1 MKNKEDKLEINV
13 NDEPNW
19 SYNQIRNKGEIKSIK
34 IVLNGK
40 ELFNTHLNNE
50 KQEDKKQDI
59 DVLHRKRKSLGEIE
73 RASTCASPFVL
84 SEKVFRYDE
93 EELEQVRNKKK
104 NSYENIGDNNIFLEE
119 DVKEFIRLLKKELCC
134 DEEVDEYVV
143 ETKEQV
149 INKLAGDLGK

>member
-1 MKNKEDKLEINV
+1 M
-13 NDEPNW
+13 
-19 SYNQIRNKGEIKSIK
+19 G
-34 IVLNGK
+34 
-40 ELFNTHLNNE
+40 
-50 KQEDKKQDI
+50 
-59 DVLHRKRKSLGEIE
+59 
-73 RASTCASPFVL
+73 RASSRETKFVL